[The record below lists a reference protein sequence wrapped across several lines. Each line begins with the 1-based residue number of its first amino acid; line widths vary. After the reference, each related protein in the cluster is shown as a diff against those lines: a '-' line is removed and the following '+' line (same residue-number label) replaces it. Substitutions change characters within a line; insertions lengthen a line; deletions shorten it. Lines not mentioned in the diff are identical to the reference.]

1 MKSGRSI
8 FPHAEQTI
16 VKRSFSSSVFISRF
30 KLLSSVLVF
39 SIVSFIGWMS
49 LTSAR
54 MLRIRSLTCPS
65 VSLSDSM
72 VSYIRSK
79 ISLLLSNICAS
90 VVVWVFASE
99 RILFRNSSTGLSTA
113 IRHVI
118 AHRMAVEAAVR

>member
-8 FPHAEQTI
+8 FPQAGQTA
-16 VKRSFSSSVFISRF
+16 VKRSFSSSVFICRF
-30 KLLSSVLVF
+30 RPVSSVRVF
-39 SIVSFIGWMS
+39 SIFSFIGCMS

-54 MLRIRSLTCPS
+54 MLHMRSLTCARF
-65 VSLSDSM
+65 SLSDSM

-79 ISLLLSNICAS
+79 ISLLLSRIFAS

-113 IRHVI
+113 IRQVI